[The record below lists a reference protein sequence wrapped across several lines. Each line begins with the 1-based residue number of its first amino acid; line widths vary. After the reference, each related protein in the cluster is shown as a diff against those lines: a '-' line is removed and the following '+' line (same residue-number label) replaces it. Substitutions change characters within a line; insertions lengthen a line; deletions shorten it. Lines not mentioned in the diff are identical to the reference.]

1 MSPLIS
7 VGTGRSRSKR
17 GRSLRPAIA
26 LQAGAADAVADL
38 AARGLA
44 VAVLSGS
51 RAAHYRDRLTARTV
65 DDVVTPA
72 LLALIWKNTHSPGT
86 RELLAHTRR
95 AFTKPAP
102 RDFAVNPRGQPLT
115 IRTTD
120 LEFPPKLLQFQRTCA
135 ARRIRCRDEASRRRG
150 GSRSSAPAA

>member
-7 VGTGRSRSKR
+7 VGSGCSRSKR

-26 LQAGAADAVADL
+26 LQAGAADAVADF

-44 VAVLSGS
+44 VAVISGS
-51 RAAHYRDRLTARTV
+51 MATHYRDRLTARTV

-102 RDFAVNPRGQPLT
+102 S
-115 IRTTD
+115 RTPGEPTGPAPD
-120 LEFPPKLLQFQRTCA
+120 HQ
-135 ARRIRCRDEASRRRG
+135 DD
-150 GSRSSAPAA
+150 RS

>member
-7 VGTGRSRSKR
+7 VGSGRSRSKR
-17 GRSLRPAIA
+17 GRDLRPAIA

-51 RAAHYRDRLTARTV
+51 MAAHYRDRGTARTV

-72 LLALIWKNTHSPGT
+72 LLALIWKNTHS
-86 RELLAHTRR
+86 
-95 AFTKPAP
+95 
-102 RDFAVNPRGQPLT
+102 RDA
-115 IRTTD
+115 D
-120 LEFPPKLLQFQRTCA
+120 A
-135 ARRIRCRDEASRRRG
+135 ARAHPASIHQARP
-150 GSRSSAPAA
+150 PATSPCTHGASP